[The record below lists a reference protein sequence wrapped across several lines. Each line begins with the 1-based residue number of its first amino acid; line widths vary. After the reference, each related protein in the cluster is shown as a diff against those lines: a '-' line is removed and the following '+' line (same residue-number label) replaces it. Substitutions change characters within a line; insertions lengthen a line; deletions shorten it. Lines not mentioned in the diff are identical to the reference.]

1 MAILNAQN
9 CEQNLLGTGL
19 PKCVADLGYPN
30 GFIYTK
36 PSWSEPIATTIDK
49 AYIIEQIQKGNFYPF
64 VDSFNM
70 EQNTPDATTEE
81 SANGQLTVVK
91 NGLPLFTFQF
101 IKSWQFQK
109 IASSY
114 NGFGKFGVIFVFDND
129 VLLVASNGTSI
140 SGFKAGMTNTN
151 TFMFNTGS
159 EQGKTPMSFQ
169 LLDNK
174 QFNTQG
180 EILNPE
186 FDLTN
191 EITGVIDCVLTD
203 GAAATGGDVTVK
215 VVAKANPA
223 LNILGLGTDQF
234 SLVIDGVREVV
245 TAVSYNDATG
255 VYTLTPTSTTT
266 GSQSVVVE
274 LYDANIPASV
284 ANLNDQLYDGISEAI
299 TVA

>member
-1 MAILNAQN
+1 MATLNAQN
-9 CEQNLLGTGL
+9 CEQNLLGSGL
-19 PKCVADLGYPN
+19 PNCLADLGYPK

-49 AYIIEQIQKGNFYPF
+49 AYILENIQKGNFYPF
-64 VDSFNM
+64 VDSFSM

-81 SANGQLTVVK
+81 SANGQKTVVR
-91 NGLPLFTFQF
+91 NGLPEFTFQF
-101 IKSWQFQK
+101 IKTWQFQK
-109 IASSY
+109 IAYSY
-114 NGFGKFGVIFVFDND
+114 NGFGNFGVIFVFDND

-174 QFNTQG
+174 QFNSEG

-186 FDLTN
+186 FDVTN
-191 EITGVIDCVLTD
+191 EIPGVIDCLLTG
-203 GAAATGGDVTVK
+203 GAAAVGGDVTISVK
-215 VVAKANPA
+215 AKANPV
-223 LNILGLGTDQF
+223 LNIEGLGVDQF
-234 SLVIDGVREVV
+234 SLVIDGVREPA

-266 GSQSVVVE
+266 GGQSVVVE
-274 LYDANIPASV
+274 LYDTLIPASV
-284 ANLNDQLYDGISEAI
+284 ANLNNQLYDGISDAI